1 MSIVPAMTNM
11 PDTFNVI
18 FDMYSGTMLKVA
30 YGITR
35 DKHLAEDAV
44 QESFLRITKNLERL
58 EDIYS
63 PETRGYILTITR
75 NASLSVLKARNGI
88 TNRECPLD
96 EIENVQESCD
106 LEQEVISKVGFE
118 ELVSTIRELPKIYAD
133 VLYMDW
139 VMDLS
144 IHEISVQ
151 LGLQEDTV
159 KKRINRGKKTLQKQL
174 IKKSLWLAYSFRDIV
189 HDYHGRKHSGMAV
202 EC

>member
-1 MSIVPAMTNM
+1 M
-11 PDTFNVI
+11 PDTFNLI

-75 NASLSVLKARNGI
+75 NASLSVLKVRNGI
-88 TNRECPLD
+88 TDRECPLD

-118 ELVSTIRELPKIYAD
+118 ELVSTNFRK
-133 VLYMDW
+133 YMQMYYTW
-139 VMDLS
+139 T
-144 IHEISVQ
+144 
-151 LGLQEDTV
+151 GLWIFPFT
-159 KKRINRGKKTLQKQL
+159 KYLCNWGFKKTP
-174 IKKSLWLAYSFRDIV
+174 
-189 HDYHGRKHSGMAV
+189 
-202 EC
+202 

>member
-1 MSIVPAMTNM
+1 M
-11 PDTFNVI
+11 PDTFNLI

-75 NASLSVLKARNGI
+75 NASLSVLKVRNGI

-118 ELVSTIRELPKIYAD
+118 ELVSTIR
-133 VLYMDW
+133 
-139 VMDLS
+139 
-144 IHEISVQ
+144 
-151 LGLQEDTV
+151 
-159 KKRINRGKKTLQKQL
+159 
-174 IKKSLWLAYSFRDIV
+174 
-189 HDYHGRKHSGMAV
+189 
-202 EC
+202 

>member
-1 MSIVPAMTNM
+1 
-11 PDTFNVI
+11 
-18 FDMYSGTMLKVA
+18 MLKVA

-75 NASLSVLKARNGI
+75 NASLSVLKVRNGI
-88 TNRECPLD
+88 TDRECPLD

-174 IKKSLWLAYSFRDIV
+174 IKKLLKWDKV
-189 HDYHGRKHSGMAV
+189 
-202 EC
+202 

>member
-1 MSIVPAMTNM
+1 M
-11 PDTFNVI
+11 PDTFNLI

-30 YGITR
+30 CGITR
-35 DKHLAEDAV
+35 DKQLAEDAV
-44 QESFLRITKNLERL
+44 QESFLRISKNLERL
-58 EDIYS
+58 ADIYS

-75 NASLSVLKARNGI
+75 NASLSVLKVRNGI

-139 VMDLS
+139 VMELS

-174 IKKSLWLAYSFRDIV
+174 IKKLKRDPV
-189 HDYHGRKHSGMAV
+189 L
-202 EC
+202 

>member
-1 MSIVPAMTNM
+1 
-11 PDTFNVI
+11 
-18 FDMYSGTMLKVA
+18 MLKV
-30 YGITR
+30 
-35 DKHLAEDAV
+35 
-44 QESFLRITKNLERL
+44 
-58 EDIYS
+58 
-63 PETRGYILTITR
+63 
-75 NASLSVLKARNGI
+75 RNGI
-88 TNRECPLD
+88 TDRECPLD

-174 IKKSLWLAYSFRDIV
+174 IKKLKRDPV
-189 HDYHGRKHSGMAV
+189 L
-202 EC
+202 

>member
-11 PDTFNVI
+11 PDTFNLI

-75 NASLSVLKARNGI
+75 NASLSVLKVRNGI

-96 EIENVQESCD
+96 DI
-106 LEQEVISKVGFE
+106 EQEVISKVGFE

-174 IKKSLWLAYSFRDIV
+174 IKKLKRDPV
-189 HDYHGRKHSGMAV
+189 L
-202 EC
+202 

>member
-11 PDTFNVI
+11 PDTFNLI

-30 YGITR
+30 CGITR

-75 NASLSVLKARNGI
+75 NASLSVLKVRNGI

-139 VMDLS
+139 VMELS

-174 IKKSLWLAYSFRDIV
+174 IKKLKRGPVL
-189 HDYHGRKHSGMAV
+189 
-202 EC
+202 